1 MIHASV
7 LLHKLPLAHQHS
19 GHLDAHVLHQQMMVV
34 PVWVICKAYTIWRR
48 NTKQHHHLVNATTKV
63 SKSKYRKPCLPSCHC
78 TQTDGISISNKADS
92 RCPRHNTKSSV
103 RLQLSS
109 TLICHCEGQKLQLAT
124 QTQSVCDPSPLAKL
138 SKQIPAANG
147 DTRADSAGLHSRSS

>member
-1 MIHASV
+1 M
-7 LLHKLPLAHQHS
+7 LLHKLPLAHQHA
-19 GHLDAHVLHQQMMVV
+19 GQLDPHVIHRQMVV
-34 PVWVICKAYTIWRR
+34 MPQWVTCKAHTVWRH
-48 NTKQHHHLVNATTKV
+48 NTKRKHDLVNATATV
-63 SKSKYRKPCLPSCHC
+63 SKSKYRQPCLPSCHY

-92 RCPRHNTKSSV
+92 RCPRHNNKSSV

-124 QTQSVCDPSPLAKL
+124 QPQSVCDPSPLAKL

-147 DTRADSAGLHSRSS
+147 DTRADCAGLHSRSS